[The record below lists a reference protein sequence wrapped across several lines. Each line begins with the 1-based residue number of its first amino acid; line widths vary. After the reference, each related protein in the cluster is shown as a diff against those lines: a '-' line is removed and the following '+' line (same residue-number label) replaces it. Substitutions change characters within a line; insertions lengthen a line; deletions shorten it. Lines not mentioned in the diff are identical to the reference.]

1 MSGTKRKGTT
11 MTITTMTIT
20 LQKTRRGWFWQVD
33 GEDGMTIR
41 DADAPHATAAAA
53 AREAEAFITTREKAG
68 R

>member
-1 MSGTKRKGTT
+1 
-11 MTITTMTIT
+11 MTIT